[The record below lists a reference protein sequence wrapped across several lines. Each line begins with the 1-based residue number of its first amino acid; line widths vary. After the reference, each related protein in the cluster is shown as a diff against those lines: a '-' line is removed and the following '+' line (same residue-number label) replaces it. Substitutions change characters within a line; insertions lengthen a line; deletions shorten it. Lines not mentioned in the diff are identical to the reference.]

1 MEQYTAELLRFQYVI
16 SDLAL
21 FCRAILGV
29 GTTDKHFSGVC
40 RPNFTKLGEGIGRSF
55 LHKNFVSSFRYLAAF
70 SDASSS
76 KLRNFLNDATF
87 RTF

>member
-16 SDLAL
+16 SDLAR

-40 RPNFTKLGEGIGRSF
+40 RPNFTKLGEGIDHFYTRILFHRSDILLRF
-55 LHKNFVSSFRYLAAF
+55 QTRAAQ
-70 SDASSS
+70 S
-76 KLRNFLNDATF
+76 
-87 RTF
+87 